1 MSVKFDLKAIGLAGA
16 IVLSQAIGAEAA
28 NLSGFISGNDT
39 GGGDINAE
47 LLAFAGTT
55 DLTQLDKIDQPDTMS
70 GAATVTYL
78 DADGTTGSWS
88 YAGLVDLVV
97 YKAGNGFVAERYD
110 PGASSGTWDTGLL
123 GLVNQMGV
131 PQAISHVSFYGIGS
145 GAGGGGGGGGASP
158 VPLPAPILLLL
169 GGILFTFGTKR
180 LTA

>member
-1 MSVKFDLKAIGLAGA
+1 MSMKFEFKAIGLAAA
-16 IVLSQAIGAEAA
+16 ILLSQVVGAEAA

-47 LLAFAGTT
+47 LLAFAGTS
-55 DLTQLDKIDQPDTMS
+55 DLTQLDKVDQPDTMS

-78 DADGTTGSWS
+78 DAEGTTGSWS

-97 YKAGNGFVAERYD
+97 YKAGNGFVAELFD

-123 GLVNQMGV
+123 GLVNQIGM
-131 PQAISHVSFYGIGS
+131 PRAISHVSFYGIGS
-145 GAGGGGGGGGASP
+145 GTGGGGGGGASP